1 MEYKEFKKI
10 LLDLDITVADF
21 SRLFELNQ
29 GSIANMKTKGKVS
42 KMVRSY
48 ILILQGIGVEK
59 MKELMNNK

>member
-29 GSIANMKTKGKVS
+29 GSIANMKTKGKIS
-42 KMVRSY
+42 KMVKNY
-48 ILILQGIGVEK
+48 ILLLEAIGVSTT
-59 MKELMNNK
+59 KELL

>member
-1 MEYKEFKKI
+1 LEYKEFKKI